1 MTITLKNVSKAY
13 GEAPVLQQVS
23 LTLEPGKPLCVTG
36 PSGSGKTTLLR
47 LVLGL
52 EKPDGGEVLWSSGLR
67 PRFGVL
73 FQEDR
78 LFDGLDAVE
87 NLRLATGEKDRAALA
102 AALAQLLP
110 EEALHRPV
118 SALSGGHPPR
128 RGGGAAGRALHRTGR
143 GGSRPGRGLYPTGS
157 GGSAP
162 AHGSPPERHPRLV
175 RGTLRTRRT
184 GSGRTPGI
192 APAGYCGNCT
202 GKREVQT
209 ERQPVLAAAPSF
221 GFFCRLP
228 DRLKQRPSRKKAQ
241 NTS

>member
-13 GEAPVLQQVS
+13 GKAPVLQQVS

-118 SALSGGHPPR
+118 SALSGGQR
-128 RGGGAAGRALHRTGR
+128 RRVALVRALRPGGEAVLLDEPFTGLDAAAAAQAADYIRREAGDRPLLMALHRKDIPAWCEELYVLGA
-143 GGSRPGRGLYPTGS
+143 PGAEG
-157 GGSAP
+157 
-162 AHGSPPERHPRLV
+162 PR
-175 RGTLRTRRT
+175 
-184 GSGRTPGI
+184 
-192 APAGYCGNCT
+192 A
-202 GKREVQT
+202 
-209 ERQPVLAAAPSF
+209 
-221 GFFCRLP
+221 
-228 DRLKQRPSRKKAQ
+228 
-241 NTS
+241 